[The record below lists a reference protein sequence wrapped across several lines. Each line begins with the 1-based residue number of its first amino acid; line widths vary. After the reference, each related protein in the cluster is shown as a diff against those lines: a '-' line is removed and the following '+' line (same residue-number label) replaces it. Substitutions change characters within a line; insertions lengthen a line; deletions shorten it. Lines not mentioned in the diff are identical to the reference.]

1 MAGLENMTGK
11 WDRSTDSFHLIK
23 RFFPD
28 NVIAKLVLSQIENID
43 GGLDRNRI
51 LNIFGSLCLR
61 EKATENDKNIT
72 HTLNQIIIEELKR
85 IKEDKEH
92 PAIVNLKLMYP
103 IDLTNTANI
112 ILMIYSRLNR
122 TVLKSY
128 FSPEEHVEIVE
139 CIREIFFDIVTLT
152 DDISKE
158 KLKRINFIIGT
169 SPAKNVIEY
178 FLGFL
183 LEIED
188 IEAIHFPQENEY
200 AAFLFLEVRQF

>member
-169 SPAKNVIEY
+169 SPAKKVIEY